1 VGSADGTV
9 HLWNVTSPA
18 RAVPVGAP
26 LTGPSGY
33 VWALAFSPD
42 GTTLAA
48 GVTDGTAWLWNVAS
62 PAVPSLIASLSGV
75 DGHIYSISYSPAGD
89 KLAASSND
97 GSVHIWDTSPLAARA
112 AVCGGLGMPL
122 SAPEWADHVPGI
134 PYQVPCS
141 A

>member
-1 VGSADGTV
+1 
-9 HLWNVTSPA
+9 
-18 RAVPVGAP
+18 
-26 LTGPSGY
+26 
-33 VWALAFSPD
+33 
-42 GTTLAA
+42 
-48 GVTDGTAWLWNVAS
+48 
-62 PAVPSLIASLSGV
+62 V

-112 AVCGGLGMPL
+112 AVCGSLGTPL
-122 SAPEWADHVPGI
+122 SAQEWADRVPGI